1 VGALRPRTACR
12 RTSRPRR
19 ATRWPW
25 ATSSSTRPPWASSH
39 VHVHALPAHG
49 GPRELDRVLPGRVS
63 LGHSTSSP
71 RRGRHGR
78 GEAEAAPQLEPR
90 SRHSVTL
97 RAPAKPRNPAYPQP
111 LRILVLVQD
120 SGIRP
125 TGDRVLISAD
135 RRALDRRRPTCCP
148 QVGLLDAEFLRV

>member
-1 VGALRPRTACR
+1 MVGANPEGAQNLMVGANSGLAPR
-12 RTSRPRR
+12 
-19 ATRWPW
+19 
-25 ATSSSTRPPWASSH
+25 
-39 VHVHALPAHG
+39 LQ
-49 GPRELDRVLPGRVS
+49 
-63 LGHSTSSP
+63 
-71 RRGRHGR
+71 
-78 GEAEAAPQLEPR
+78 AEAAPQLEPR

-135 RRALDRRRPTCCP
+135 RRALDRRQPTCCP